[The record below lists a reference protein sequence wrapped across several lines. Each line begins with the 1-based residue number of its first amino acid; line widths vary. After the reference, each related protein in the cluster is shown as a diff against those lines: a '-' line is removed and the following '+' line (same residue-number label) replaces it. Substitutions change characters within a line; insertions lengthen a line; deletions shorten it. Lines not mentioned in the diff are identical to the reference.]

1 MKALFVRPLDSSSGE
16 ASARTPRSAGLRTPG
31 DSLNPGAP
39 ASGEWFDLAMAIRQ
53 GDVVS
58 HYDMCQAERRN
69 LQQGMNFRPGGRRS
83 VILMSLRKGAPYA
96 DRIEESGRVLI
107 YEGHDEPRGPDTPDP
122 KTIDQQERTPHG
134 RLNQNGQF
142 ARAAQLHRD
151 RGDDPELVHV
161 YEKIKPNIWTFNGVF
176 RLVDAWREASEGRK
190 VFKFKLELLEDQDAE
205 RPDGPHDLLHNRVIP
220 SDVKR
225 EVWKRD
231 DGKCVQCGS
240 ADNLHFDH

>member
-1 MKALFVRPLDSSSGE
+1 M
-16 ASARTPRSAGLRTPG
+16 T
-31 DSLNPGAP
+31 
-39 ASGEWFDLAMAIRQ
+39 IRQ

-69 LQQGMNFRPGGRRS
+69 LQQGMNFRPSGRRS

-107 YEGHDEPRGPDTPDP
+107 YEGHDEPRGSERPDP
-122 KTIDQQERTPHG
+122 KTVDQQERTPHG

-142 ARAAQLHRD
+142 AQAARLHRD

-161 YEKIKPNIWTFNGVF
+161 YEKLKPNIWTFNGVF
-176 RLVDAWREASEGRK
+176 RLIDAWRETSGRRK
-190 VFKFKLELLEDQDAE
+190 VCKFKLELLDDPNATARDVPQDLE
-205 RPDGPHDLLHNRVIP
+205 HNRVIP
-220 SDVKR
+220 SEVKL

-231 DGKCVQCGS
+231 AGRCVTCGS
-240 ADNLHFDH
+240 ADNLHFDHVLPFSKGGSSLLADNVQLLCARHNLAKSDRIE